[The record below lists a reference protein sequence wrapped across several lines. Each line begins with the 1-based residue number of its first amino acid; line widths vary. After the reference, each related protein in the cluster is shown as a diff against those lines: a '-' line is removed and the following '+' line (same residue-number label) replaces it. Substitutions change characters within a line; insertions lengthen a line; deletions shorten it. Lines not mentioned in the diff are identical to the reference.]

1 MVRRTQMQR
10 QMNISSTKADKL
22 LKKAKKMNNRTFNE
36 GGLDMKL
43 NKNVKG
49 MADGGSTG
57 FPDLNKDGK
66 VTQADILKG
75 RGVKLKDGGLMVQ
88 DGDSEGVRGT
98 GAMIKGTTFRG
109 VF

>member
-1 MVRRTQMQR
+1 MVRRTQMQN
-10 QMNISSTKADKL
+10 QMNISSTKANKL

-43 NKNVKG
+43 NKNVEG
-49 MADGGSTG
+49 MADGGLKEIPEDNKGLPKLPKEVRNKMG
-57 FPDLNKDGK
+57 FM
-66 VTQADILKG
+66 
-75 RGVKLKDGGLMVQ
+75 KDGGLMVQ